1 MECLGCKKVIKKD
14 ERERDRFYFYFEQK
28 APKIPLHHSENLVL
42 LVNNSGDDTI
52 KRDVFSQIIETDTI
66 SLKII
71 EKSNPM
77 YTLSKRNL
85 KLFERN
91 LSRRNIK
98 RFIIVF
104 LINPNFIES
113 DLKIF
118 LPLAELFM
126 KYKDKS
132 LYCMSYITLTENLN
146 HVEISG
152 NAIPL
157 MRYEKNNNVL
167 TEKISDNALSFTRK
181 NATKDKKITKVMKT
195 IDMIRNN
202 AENIS
207 YFKCYSYLDTLKR
220 DLVTLFWKL
229 GVGNMIQFE
238 YFHIPLKCDNYKSFS
253 LNMNRRISY
262 M

>member
-1 MECLGCKKVIKKD
+1 MECLGCKKVKKKD
-14 ERERDRFYFYFEQK
+14 EREGDLFYFYFEQK
-28 APKIPLHHSENLVL
+28 APKIPLHQSENLVL

-52 KRDVFSQIIETDTI
+52 KRDFFSQIIETDTI

-71 EKSNPM
+71 EKSDPM
-77 YTLSKRNL
+77 YNLSKRNL
-85 KLFERN
+85 KLFEQN

-104 LINPNFIES
+104 LINPKFIDS

-118 LPLAELFM
+118 LPLSELFM

-132 LYCMSYITLTENLN
+132 LYCMSYIIFTENLN
-146 HVEISG
+146 RVEILD

-157 MRYEKNNNVL
+157 MRCEKNNAS

-207 YFKCYSYLDTLKR
+207 YFKCYSHLDTLKR
-220 DLVTLFWKL
+220 ELVTLFWKL
-229 GVGNMIQFE
+229 GVGYMIQFE
-238 YFHIPLKCDNYKSFS
+238 YFHLPLKCDNYKSFS

-262 M
+262 I